1 MKGDSVNKIVT
12 DKIIDMIETGKLND
26 WHKAFKRIKRN
37 IDAKKNY
44 SALNQLLLC
53 GDTSEYYITPKK
65 AIEKHLNFKGAKK
78 QLVTFWKV
86 TPTTRID
93 PKTNENVHGNMF
105 MLRYYEVIGFDSI
118 ADDEVK
124 AKLLA
129 KKSEYKNNV
138 KDFNLDALIKK
149 VNAEIKTGQSGEA
162 YYSLSRHYVS
172 MPKIETFDDTASYY
186 KTLFHE
192 LVHWTGHKS
201 ILDRHDTK
209 GFEFVEDHKE
219 KYSKEEL
226 VAEIGSAMLSEY
238 FNMNDSVDSLK
249 NSASYIK
256 HWVSKLKDDHNMIV
270 QASGKADKAVNYI
283 LTKMGLIETEKEES
297 GEMTET
303 A

>member
-26 WHKAFKRIKRN
+26 WHQAFKRIKRN

-44 SALNQLLLC
+44 SALNQFLLC

-86 TPTTRID
+86 TPITRID

-124 AKLLA
+124 AGLLA

-149 VNAEIKTGQSGEA
+149 VNADIKTGQSGEA
-162 YYSLSRHYVS
+162 YYSPSMHYVS
-172 MPKIETFDDTASYY
+172 IPKIETFDDTASYY

-238 FNMNDSVDSLK
+238 FNLNNGVDDMK

-283 LTKMGLIETEKEES
+283 LTKMGVIETEKEES